1 MKQHGSSYWLELVW
15 RRRAVA
21 LWAGAAVFGLIL
33 LGTLL
38 YPPLYESTAQI
49 LVQSNRVH
57 YVVSPALQ
65 SASDPNA
72 PVVNDRAVTEQ
83 DLNSEIELLTQPRL
97 VQQALADVAGRQ
109 PGQGVLATALLGLLR
124 TPEEIG
130 ALLHGAPRPSALQ
143 RRALALQK
151 RLGAAVIRR
160 SNMLEVSFQSRD
172 PGWCREFLAALLN
185 RYFELHGHL
194 VHDAR
199 SEQFFDTQIRR
210 LRERL
215 DAAENQLRAVRERTG
230 VLSLP
235 DQSEAIVY
243 QLSGFQA
250 EYRKNQSRLDGVN
263 RQITALEAGL
273 KAAPMRLL
281 KEIKS
286 APNPAY
292 EGLRPKVLALEINR
306 DDILER
312 YRSGTK
318 VAREVT
324 DQFNA
329 ARRLLEEQDHTEVI
343 ERLSDLNPVW
353 MGLASNLAQAHVT
366 AAALTG
372 SQESL
377 AREIEKY
384 QGELRRLAGDG
395 VAVEQAA
402 REVEANKEAYISY
415 LHKGEE
421 ARAELELNES
431 RIMNVVLAMPP
442 SQPLEPRFP
451 NLGLNLAAGVV
462 LALLAAL
469 AAAWWEERLD
479 PTIYS
484 VAAIVEAA
492 SGPVVAVLPSR
503 ARRDSA
509 PA

>member
-1 MKQHGSSYWLELVW
+1 MKQHDSSFWLELAW
-15 RRRAVA
+15 RRRGVA
-21 LWAGAAVFGLIL
+21 LWTGAVVFGLIV

-97 VQQALADVAGRQ
+97 VERALGDVTGRQ
-109 PGQGVLATALLGLLR
+109 PEHGVFATALLGLLR
-124 TPEEIG
+124 TPEELS
-130 ALLHGAPRPSALQ
+130 ALLHGAPRASSLQ

-160 SNMLEVSFQSRD
+160 SNMLEVSFRSRD

-185 RYFELHGHL
+185 RYFELHGQL

-215 DAAENQLRAVRERTG
+215 GAAENQLRAVRERTG

-263 RQITALEAGL
+263 RQITMLEAGL

-281 KEIKS
+281 KEVKS

-292 EGLRPKVLALEINR
+292 EKLRPKVLEIALNR
-306 DDILER
+306 DDILQR
-312 YRSGTK
+312 YRAGSK
-318 VAREVT
+318 MARQVT
-324 DQFNA
+324 EQFNA
-329 ARRLLEEQDHTEVI
+329 AHQLLEEQNHTEVI
-343 ERLSDLNPVW
+343 EQLSDLNPVW
-353 MGLASNLAQAHVT
+353 LGLASNLAQARVT
-366 AAALTG
+366 AAALG
-372 SQESL
+372 ASQESL

-384 QGELRRLAGDG
+384 QGESRRLAGDG
-395 VAVEQAA
+395 IAVEQAQ

-415 LHKGEE
+415 VHKGEE
-421 ARAELELNES
+421 ARAELELNQS
-431 RIMNVVLAMPP
+431 RIMSVVLAMPP
-442 SQPLEPRFP
+442 SQPLEPTFP
-451 NLGLNLAAGVV
+451 KLGLNLAAGVV

-484 VAAIVEAA
+484 VAGIVEST
-492 SGPVVAVLPSR
+492 SGPVVAMLPVR
-503 ARRDSA
+503 ARRDSVRT
-509 PA
+509 

>member
-1 MKQHGSSYWLELVW
+1 MKQHGSSFWLELVW

-21 LWAGAAVFGLIL
+21 LWAGAAVFGVIL

-109 PGQGVLATALLGLLR
+109 PGRGMLATALLGLLR

-130 ALLHGAPRPSALQ
+130 ALLHGAPRLSALQ
-143 RRALALQK
+143 RGALALQK

-172 PGWCREFLAALLN
+172 PVWCREFLAALLN
-185 RYFELHGHL
+185 RYFELHGQL

-215 DAAENQLRAVRERTG
+215 DAAQNQLRAVRERTG

-292 EGLRPKVLALEINR
+292 EGLRPKVLAIEMNR

-312 YRSGTK
+312 YRSGSK

-324 DQFNA
+324 DRSNTANGITSAAITAANGDVDLPAPATALADSAGIRVIAERIAAVARLSGGSRVLIAGCRIGDGASTVAGALALDLCWRLRIETLLVDAGRSGAEASMGGGGRPLRIKPGAVARLWTARCAAGAEA
-329 ARRLLEEQDHTEVI
+329 ART
-343 ERLSDLNPVW
+343 
-353 MGLASNLAQAHVT
+353 GLPAANGQAQT
-366 AAALTG
+366 D
-372 SQESL
+372 
-377 AREIEKY
+377 
-384 QGELRRLAGDG
+384 EL
-395 VAVEQAA
+395 VAELQAVAA
-402 REVEANKEAYISY
+402 RY
-415 LHKGEE
+415 
-421 ARAELELNES
+421 RAAVIDL
-431 RIMNVVLAMPP
+431 
-442 SQPLEPRFP
+442 
-451 NLGLNLAAGVV
+451 GVV
-462 LALLAAL
+462 RLDARMLAL
-469 AAAWWEERLD
+469 
-479 PTIYS
+479 
-484 VAAIVEAA
+484 
-492 SGPVVAVLPSR
+492 
-503 ARRDSA
+503 A